1 MPATAIIAGQGDL
14 PRLTALGVRAAGR
27 RVIGLGLRGMFDE
40 AFPEACDEFRSVS
53 FLRPT
58 GWARAAR
65 RAGCE
70 DAILIGRV
78 GKSVM
83 HRRRFK
89 FEMLQEIPDFYVF
102 DLWYRKLRFDRRSAT
117 LLRTLADDLAERG
130 LNIVD
135 SAIYLQDHL
144 ATVGVNTSRQPTAAE
159 AGDVIFGW
167 SLLKKTSEL
176 DIGQAMAV
184 RQRDVISVEALE
196 GTDSMIARSGE
207 LCPRGGWTLLKTS
220 SPGHDARSDV
230 PTIGELT
237 IQNAAAAG
245 CTCIAIGAGEVILAN
260 RPKVLAAADAAGIAI
275 VGIKG
280 DPATSLSAANRMD
293 TTDG

>member
-14 PRLTALGVRAAGR
+14 PRLTAIGARAAGR
-27 RVIGLGLRGMFDE
+27 RVIGLGLRGMYDD
-40 AFPEACDEFRSVS
+40 AFPDACDEFRSVS

-78 GKSVM
+78 GKNVM

-89 FEMLQEIPDFYVF
+89 FEMLQKIPDFYVF
-102 DLWYRKLRFDRRSAT
+102 DLWYRRLRFDRRSAP
-117 LLRTLADDLAERG
+117 LLRILADDLAERG
-130 LNIVD
+130 LNLVD
-135 SAIYLQDHL
+135 STTYLQDHL

-159 AGDVIFGW
+159 IGDVIFGW
-167 SLLKKTSEL
+167 SLLKKASEL
-176 DIGQAMAV
+176 DIGQAIAV

-196 GTDSMIARSGE
+196 GTDAMIARTGT

-220 SPGHDARSDV
+220 SPNHDTRSDV
-230 PTIGELT
+230 PTIGEIT
-237 IQNAAAAG
+237 IRNAALAG
-245 CTCIAIGAGEVILAN
+245 CSCIAVGAGQVILAD

-275 VGIKG
+275 VGIDG
-280 DPATSLSAANRMD
+280 DAAASLSSMSKSESP
-293 TTDG
+293 DG

>member
-14 PRLTALGVRAAGR
+14 PRLTAQGARAAGR
-27 RVIGLGLRGMFDE
+27 RVIGLGLRGMYDD
-40 AFPEACDEFRSVS
+40 AFPDACDEFRSVG

-78 GKSVM
+78 GKNVM

-89 FEMLQEIPDFYVF
+89 LEMLREIPDLYVI

-117 LLRTLADDLAERG
+117 LLRILADDLAERG
-130 LNIVD
+130 LNLVD
-135 SAIYLQDHL
+135 STTYLQDHL
-144 ATVGVNTSRQPTAAE
+144 ATAGVNTSRQPTAAE
-159 AGDVIFGW
+159 IGDVVFGW
-167 SLLKKTSEL
+167 SLLTKTSEL
-176 DIGQAMAV
+176 DIGQAIAV
-184 RQRDVISVEALE
+184 RQRDVISVEAVE
-196 GTDSMIARSGE
+196 GTDAMIARTGE

-220 SPGHDARSDV
+220 SPDHDTRSDV
-230 PTIGELT
+230 PTIGERT
-237 IQNAAAAG
+237 IRNAADAG
-245 CTCIAIGAGEVILAN
+245 CSCIALGAGEVILAD

-275 VGIKG
+275 VGIDG
-280 DPATSLSAANRMD
+280 DPATSLAAGS
-293 TTDG
+293 TDG